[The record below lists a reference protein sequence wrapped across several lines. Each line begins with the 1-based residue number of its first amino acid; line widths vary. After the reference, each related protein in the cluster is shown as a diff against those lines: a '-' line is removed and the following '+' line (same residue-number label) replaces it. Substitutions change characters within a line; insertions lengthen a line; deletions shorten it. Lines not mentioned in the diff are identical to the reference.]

1 MVIIISYRAARPS
14 IINQQNDL
22 SVQQMLPLRMGEEN
36 MTIER
41 NTFKT
46 AILSKN

>member
-1 MVIIISYRAARPS
+1 
-14 IINQQNDL
+14 
-22 SVQQMLPLRMGEEN
+22 

-46 AILSKN
+46 ALLGKN

>member
-1 MVIIISYRAARPS
+1 
-14 IINQQNDL
+14 
-22 SVQQMLPLRMGEEN
+22 

-46 AILSKN
+46 AILGKN